1 MWKYRIYLVLG
12 LMLDTLG
19 LYFAFTVFE
28 YLRDWGKV
36 FSLSTVLLVVVV
48 YIFLFSAY
56 LDFNLYAQHKK
67 ENEKAKIGF

>member
-12 LMLDTLG
+12 LILDTLG
-19 LYFAFTVFE
+19 LYLAFTVFE
-28 YLRDWGKV
+28 YLRDRNMIL
-36 FSLSTVLLVVVV
+36 SLSTVLLVVVV

-67 ENEKAKIGF
+67 ENEKEKIGF

>member
-12 LMLDTLG
+12 LILDTLG

-36 FSLSTVLLVVVV
+36 FSLSTVLLVFVV

>member
-12 LMLDTLG
+12 LILDTLG

-28 YLRDWGKV
+28 YLRDRSMLL
-36 FSLSTVLLVVVV
+36 SLSTVLLVVVV

>member
-1 MWKYRIYLVLG
+1 MWKSRIYLVLG
-12 LMLDTLG
+12 LILDTLG

-48 YIFLFSAY
+48 YISLFSAY

-67 ENEKAKIGF
+67 ENEKAKVGF

>member
-1 MWKYRIYLVLG
+1 MWKFRIYLVLG
-12 LMLDTLG
+12 LILDTLG

-28 YLRDWGKV
+28 YLRDRSMLL
-36 FSLSTVLLVVVV
+36 SLSTVLLVVVV

-67 ENEKAKIGF
+67 ENEKEKIGF

>member
-1 MWKYRIYLVLG
+1 MWKYRLYLVLG
-12 LMLDTLG
+12 LILDTLG
-19 LYFAFTVFE
+19 LYLAFIVFE
-28 YLRDWGKV
+28 YLRV
-36 FSLSTVLLVVVV
+36 RNMILSLSTVLLVVVV

>member
-1 MWKYRIYLVLG
+1 MWKYRLYLVLG
-12 LMLDTLG
+12 LILDTLG

-56 LDFNLYAQHKK
+56 LDFNRYIQRKE
-67 ENEKAKIGF
+67 ENEKEKIGF

>member
-12 LMLDTLG
+12 LILDTLG

-28 YLRDWGKV
+28 YLRCWGKV
-36 FSLSTVLLVVVV
+36 FSLSTILLVVVV

-56 LDFNLYAQHKK
+56 LDFDYYAQHKK
-67 ENEKAKIGF
+67 ENEKEKIGF

>member
-12 LMLDTLG
+12 LILDTLG

-48 YIFLFSAY
+48 NIFLFSAY
-56 LDFNLYAQHKK
+56 LDFNLYAQNKK

>member
-12 LMLDTLG
+12 LILDTLG

-28 YLRDWGKV
+28 YLRDRSMLL
-36 FSLSTVLLVVVV
+36 SLSTVLLVVVV

-56 LDFNLYAQHKK
+56 LDFNFYAQHKK

>member
-12 LMLDTLG
+12 LILDTLG

-28 YLRDWGKV
+28 YLRGWGKV
-36 FSLSTVLLVVVV
+36 FSLSTILLVVVV

-56 LDFNLYAQHKK
+56 LDFNRYIQRKE
-67 ENEKAKIGF
+67 ENEKEKIGF